1 VRLECPRCNHA
12 DEHELTRLERDGS
25 FSCVSCGGSFS
36 VDPDRLARMAQHLR
50 SVEALLERWRG
61 SPQE

>member
-1 VRLECPRCNHA
+1 
-12 DEHELTRLERDGS
+12 LTRLERDGS

-61 SPQE
+61 SPEE